1 MQQAIIVTNTAANI
15 IYWNSYAEKL
25 YGFKKEEPIGK
36 NILEFIS
43 PFGLLSGNLENV
55 YELETSKTITSEFT
69 VKNKEGKIFSVSL
82 SASPFYGEDD
92 EINGIVAISVDISKQ
107 KSDEEALLKAKEKAE
122 EQENKF
128 QALSENIQDYIMR
141 YDKAFCHTYM
151 NKAALEIAGLHAH
164 EIIGKTH
171 REVGTFDEQQCEM
184 WEENIKKVFT
194 TKQSYYE
201 QFVFKGAQGEV
212 FLDWRLFP
220 EFNDNNEVVSV
231 LGVSRDITE
240 LKRNELTIQRNNYRL
255 KVLVELIQMTD
266 KSNNEFY
273 DFTLEKAIELSKSDC
288 GFLCF
293 LNEDEHVVNI
303 HAKSSLKSGNGTI
316 KSRSLYSKGL
326 HKLRKRV
333 KKMLEV
339 WVWGYQLPG
348 KMPSYWVEVFRS
360 ILKKE
365 KDLCFLSISLTFLF
379 QNGRNK

>member
-1 MQQAIIVTNTAANI
+1 MI
-15 IYWNSYAEKL
+15 S
-25 YGFKKEEPIGK
+25 PIGQ
-36 NILEFIS
+36 
-43 PFGLLSGNLENV
+43 LSGYLENL
-55 YELETSKTITSEFT
+55 YQLATSKTITSEYT
-69 VKNKEGKIFSVSL
+69 VKNKEGKIFPVSL

-122 EQENKF
+122 EQEKKF
-128 QALSENIQDYIMR
+128 HPLSENIQDYIMR
-141 YDKAFCHTYM
+141 YDKACRHTYM
-151 NKAALEIAGLHAH
+151 NKAALEITGLQAH

-360 ILKKE
+360 NLKKE
-365 KDLCFLSISLTFLF
+365 KDLRFLSISLTFLF